1 MSVAASLF
9 IGLSEMILD
18 EYSGDDVVCHA
29 RAEVEVRREMVD
41 EFPLPCVHLPVGKQE
56 IGDKSK
62 RRRPERGWHCLR
74 DPFHYCRDVL
84 RFEQPLHPINQ
95 PPDGLA

>member
-1 MSVAASLF
+1 
-9 IGLSEMILD
+9 
-18 EYSGDDVVCHA
+18 
-29 RAEVEVRREMVD
+29 
-41 EFPLPCVHLPVGKQE
+41 
-56 IGDKSK
+56 
-62 RRRPERGWHCLR
+62 LR